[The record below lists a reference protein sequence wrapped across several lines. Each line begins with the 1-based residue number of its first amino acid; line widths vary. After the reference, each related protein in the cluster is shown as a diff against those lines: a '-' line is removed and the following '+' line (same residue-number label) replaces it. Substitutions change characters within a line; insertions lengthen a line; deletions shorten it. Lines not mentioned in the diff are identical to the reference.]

1 MRVLGRSA
9 WPGHCLVP
17 PPPPHPRVGGSRGG
31 GRPLPMKDILW
42 LLAVAVG
49 NWPRVR
55 DGPLGSH
62 MQFPEGLL

>member
-1 MRVLGRSA
+1 
-9 WPGHCLVP
+9 
-17 PPPPHPRVGGSRGG
+17 
-31 GRPLPMKDILW
+31 MKDILW

>member
-1 MRVLGRSA
+1 MFLAGVHGRDTAS
-9 WPGHCLVP
+9 CP
-17 PPPPHPRVGGSRGG
+17 PDPAPRVGGSRGG
-31 GRPLPMKDILW
+31 GRPLQVDLLW

-62 MQFPEGLL
+62 VQFPEGLL